1 VSAARKVWR
10 IGWRVGI
17 CALLLAWI
25 FQIIFYNEGRVAF
38 QANGQ
43 NWGALTRW
51 DRLRISW
58 QYGPSGLLET
68 LTSIDLKYLL
78 LSIFLMGALLFVSML
93 RWQVILKVH
102 GLAMPLLR
110 TTEISLIAHFF
121 NSFLLGSVGGDL
133 LKAYYVA
140 RETHHKKTE
149 AVVTVLADR
158 VVGLFSMLLL
168 ACILIIPN
176 LTLLFSTPRLKTV
189 VWLILAMTLACAGF
203 IVVSFWGGVSKTI
216 PQARVLLRKLPKG
229 EMIERAIDAF
239 REFGRD
245 RTFFLRVLPVAL
257 CANVICIL
265 HFLALLR
272 GFHLSVPIIP
282 LSAIVLIVTCI
293 STLPITP
300 SGLGVRENLYVWMLA
315 VPGLNIPPAEALLVS
330 LVGYGTSLFWSAI
343 GGFVYLLQREKEH
356 LEEIATEAAAPSRVE

>member
-1 VSAARKVWR
+1 VSAARKVWK
-10 IGWRVGI
+10 ISWRVGI

-38 QANGQ
+38 QALGQ
-43 NWGALTRW
+43 DWNALTRW
-51 DRLRISW
+51 ERFRISW
-58 QYGPSGLLET
+58 QYGPSGLLHT
-68 LTSIDLKYLL
+68 LASMDLKFLL
-78 LSIFLMGALLFVSML
+78 LSILLMGVLLFVSML
-93 RWQVILKVH
+93 RWQVILNVH

-133 LKAYYVA
+133 LKAFYVA

-168 ACILIIPN
+168 ACILMFPN
-176 LTLLFSTPRLKTV
+176 ASLLFSTPRLKTV
-189 VWLILAMTLACAGF
+189 VWLILAMTVACAAF
-203 IVVSFWGGVSKTI
+203 IVISFWGGVSKTI
-216 PQARVLLRKLPKG
+216 PKARILLRKLPKG
-229 EMIERAIDAF
+229 EMFERAIDAF

-257 CANVICIL
+257 FANLICIL
-265 HFLALLR
+265 HFLTLLW
-272 GFHLSVPIIP
+272 GFHLEVPIVP
-282 LSAIVLIVTCI
+282 LSGIVLIVTCI

-315 VPGLNIPPAEALLVS
+315 VPAINIPPAEALLVS

-343 GGFVYLLQREKEH
+343 GGFVYVAQREKEH
-356 LEEIATEAAAPSRVE
+356 LEEITAEANATNQ